1 MGGAAAN
8 PSFSLMK
15 RREFLRGAGLAG
27 MAPILAAC
35 TRSLSSLVASQGLA
49 PGTRDPEGVW
59 REGAAYARWTPS
71 PHNIQPWLLRVV
83 SPTHAE
89 LLYDPSRLIPK
100 LDPTSAFTII
110 GLTMFADYMSA
121 SVAPLGYAVRAE
133 YVNRRL
139 DYSATEPA
147 LFANLELVSSPAG
160 PALDRNV
167 ILKRQTSRLPYDGFK
182 VDESV
187 LKRVGTIVSSFEN
200 SFEWSSDDE
209 LVKWIIDLNRFTLFD
224 DLDRDEERNELR
236 RWIRTSAHEASTKKD
251 GLWSECLRFPGW
263 LLKAF
268 FDDHK
273 KWGKGWRAEACGK
286 MLVEG
291 MHGSRTVGWWSGPFG
306 EPRDWIQAGH
316 ALGRSWLELAGA
328 GIHMHPFGSVITN
341 PSAHTRLVKKLSRP
355 TSSEPIWLLA
365 RIGRSDVPPRS
376 YRLDERSI
384 FLDAGA

>member
-1 MGGAAAN
+1 
-8 PSFSLMK
+8 MK

-27 MAPILAAC
+27 IAPVLAAC
-35 TRSLSSLVASQGLA
+35 TRTLSPLA
-49 PGTRDPEGVW
+49 GAMGAVPENRDPDGVW
-59 REGAAYARWTPS
+59 REGTAYARWTPS

-100 LDPTSAFTII
+100 LDPSSAFTIA
-110 GLTMFADYMSA
+110 GLTMFAEFL
-121 SVAPLGYAVRAE
+121 SVAVGPLGYSVRAD
-133 YVNRRL
+133 YLNRRL
-139 DYSATEPA
+139 DYAAAEPS
-147 LFANLELVSSPAG
+147 LFANLELVPRSAASD
-160 PALDRNV
+160 LDRNV

-182 VDESV
+182 VDESAMKS
-187 LKRVGTIVSSFEN
+187 LGSIAAGFGN
-200 SFEWSSDDE
+200 AFEWSSDDDF
-209 LVKWIIDLNRFTLFD
+209 VKWLIDLNRFTLFN

-236 RWIRTSAHEASTKKD
+236 RWIRTSAHEAATKKD

-268 FDDHK
+268 FDEHE

-291 MHGSRTVGWWSGPFG
+291 MHGTRTAGWWSGPFE
-306 EPRDWIQAGH
+306 EPADWIQAGR
-316 ALGRSWLELAGA
+316 ALGRSWLELAGR

-341 PSAHTRLVKKLSRP
+341 PVAYTRLVRKLSRG
-355 TSSEPIWLLA
+355 SGSDPIWLLA
-365 RIGRSDVPPRS
+365 RIGRSDAPPRS

-384 FLDAGA
+384 FLSEKA